1 MSTYNPDCWVVIKIT
16 NTDTLLA
23 TENDEVLYK
32 VLAGWGGGYLNGDS
46 WRMNSGI
53 NLVFDHED
61 EVHFYGESGSTY
73 ICHKETYGLRMSTAG
88 IFKQMQMSDI
98 AAVELMP
105 EDADWSKLVRVSG
118 MPE

>member
-32 VLAGWGGGYLNGDS
+32 VLAGWAGGYLNGDS

-53 NLVFDHED
+53 DLVFDHDREI
-61 EVHFYGESGSTY
+61 HFYGHSGSTY
-73 ICHKETYGLRMSTAG
+73 ICHKEAYGLRMSTAG
-88 IFKQMQMSDI
+88 IYNKLKKNEQFGGQIQMMD
-98 AAVELMP
+98 
-105 EDADWSKLVRVSG
+105 EDTDWLALL
-118 MPE
+118 

>member
-53 NLVFDHED
+53 DLVFDHDREI
-61 EVHFYGESGSTY
+61 HFYGHSGSTY
-73 ICHKETYGLRMSTAG
+73 ICHKEAYGLRMSTAG
-88 IFKQMQMSDI
+88 IFKQMQLIGTGVDGS
-98 AAVELMP
+98 AKVEMMP
-105 EDADWSKLVRVSG
+105 EDTDWTNIKYD
-118 MPE
+118 

>member
-32 VLAGWGGGYLNGDS
+32 VLAGWGGGDLNGDS

-53 NLVFDHED
+53 DLVFDHDREI
-61 EVHFYGESGSTY
+61 HFYGHSGSTY
-73 ICHKETYGLRMSTAG
+73 ICHKEAYGLRMSTAG
-88 IFKQMQMSDI
+88 IFKQLQMSDV

-105 EDADWSKLVRVSG
+105 EDTDWSKLVRVSG
-118 MPE
+118 VPE